1 MYKWGKIVEL
11 CKLLD
16 SLLAPTLTVWQAVM
30 FTSDNPNLQRQTI
43 LHTRT
48 SARCL
53 FKPSD
58 TTYEYQSHVL
68 STKSNSSFWKKMFP
82 AKMTVKL
89 AVLLAL
95 AIVHADGY
103 YSCCGGLCYKQC
115 DNTNCL
121 CTNNVPCTTN
131 DDCASMGTCSTP
143 CSLSAINC
151 PETPLKCFGRY
162 CWQQCENGENSWCT
176 NYADVECVRDSQC
189 SSLNCTYSCIP
200 LNPYDCISPFSYAG
214 ISSWWNKGFC
224 YR

>member
-1 MYKWGKIVEL
+1 MYNGSKIVEL

-16 SLLAPTLTVWQAVM
+16 YFLTPILTVWQPVI
-30 FTSDNPNLQRQTI
+30 FKINNPKLRCQTS

-48 SARCL
+48 FTRRL
-53 FKPSD
+53 FIPSD
-58 TTYEYQSHVL
+58 TTYKYQSHVL
-68 STKSNSSFWKKMFP
+68 STRSNFGFRKRMFP

-143 CSLSAINC
+143 CSLFAIKC
-151 PETPLKCFGRY
+151 PDTTLKCFGRY
-162 CWQQCENGENSWCT
+162 CWQQCENGENSWCS
-176 NYADVECVRDSQC
+176 NYADVECVRDS
-189 SSLNCTYSCIP
+189 
-200 LNPYDCISPFSYAG
+200 
-214 ISSWWNKGFC
+214 
-224 YR
+224 